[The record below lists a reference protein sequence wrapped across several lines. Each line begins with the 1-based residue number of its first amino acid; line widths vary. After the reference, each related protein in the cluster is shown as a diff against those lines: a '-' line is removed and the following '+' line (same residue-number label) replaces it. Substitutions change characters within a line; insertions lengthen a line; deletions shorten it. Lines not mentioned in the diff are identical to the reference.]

1 MCVCVPQVSVRV
13 CTPICTSIVVFEEDS
28 AVPCS
33 RNKKYGKV
41 KHSLEHVYWK
51 YLSDVSQPLTEG
63 SFRKFSDNTFVFYN
77 LYVDVVLGGD

>member
-1 MCVCVPQVSVRV
+1 MCVPQFSVRV

-63 SFRKFSDNTFVFYN
+63 SFRKFADNTFVFCN
-77 LYVDVVLGGD
+77 L